1 VVPKVTATCVG
12 NAKYFG
18 GGMNIA
24 PTADPFNG
32 GLEVRNYHLLG
43 ARCVSLVHQLAVH
56 QQVLFDENSWLCISE
71 LIPVIVLVAG
81 GFTYGL

>member
-1 VVPKVTATCVG
+1 
-12 NAKYFG
+12 
-18 GGMNIA
+18 
-24 PTADPFNG
+24 
-32 GLEVRNYHLLG
+32 
-43 ARCVSLVHQLAVH
+43 VSLVHQLAVH